1 MNNMK
6 FFDLTKIGAR
16 SVHEWAVIFRLAF
29 RNLRMNKLRT
39 ALTVLGIVIGI
50 TAVIVVMAGGAALKN
65 YVLAYVEGF
74 GTDYIQVEV
83 KVPGT
88 GATSLANASGRATG
102 VTITTLKDEDAKAVA
117 KLPNIAAWTAGNVDQ
132 ELVVYKD
139 VNKRSLLFGVDPDW
153 AKIDQQ
159 TKLDGGNFFSQGEN
173 DSLNQ
178 VAVIGSGVRDS
189 FFGSEDPI
197 GKMIKIKGQSFRVI
211 GSVKKRGGASGLFSL
226 DDMILVPRKTLDTKL
241 LGVNYFQFVL
251 FKVADASKIEQT
263 ALDIRDVMRQQHKI
277 TDPDKEDFSV
287 TSAVEAKRIL
297 DNVFGTLNYL
307 LLALTSISLLVGG
320 VGIMNVMYVAVT
332 ERTREIGLRKALGAK
347 NSGILRQFLFEAMIV
362 TVLGGMVGIILGI
375 GSTYFLNAFLI
386 RLGYYLQF
394 SVPISTIAI
403 AVAFSAGVGIVFGIY
418 PAWKASQLSPIE
430 ALRK

>member
-1 MNNMK
+1 MNKMK
-6 FFDLTKIGAR
+6 KFSQANFGIR
-16 SVHEWAVIFRLAF
+16 SAHEWSVIFRMAF

-39 ALTVLGIVIGI
+39 ALTALGIVIGI

-65 YVLAYVEGF
+65 YVLEYVEGF

-88 GATSLANASGRATG
+88 GATSLANVSGRATG
-102 VTITTLKDEDAKAVA
+102 VTITTLKEADAEAVA
-117 KLPNIAAWTAGNVDQ
+117 KLPNIAAWSAANVDQ
-132 ELVVYKD
+132 ELVVYK
-139 VNKRSLLFGVDPDW
+139 NIKKRAMLFGVDPDW
-153 AKIDQQ
+153 VKIDSQ
-159 TKLDGGNFFSQGEN
+159 TKLEEGNFFSEGES

-178 VAVIGSGVRDS
+178 VAVIGAGVRES
-189 FFGSEDPI
+189 FFGNEDPI
-197 GKMIKIKGQSFRVI
+197 GKSIKIKGQSYRVI
-211 GSVKKRGGASGLFSL
+211 GSVKKRGGAGGPFSF
-226 DDMILVPRKTLDTKL
+226 DDMIFVPRKTLDAKL
-241 LGVNYFQFVL
+241 LGVNYFQSVL

-263 ALDIRDVMRQQHKI
+263 TLDILDVMRGQHGI

-287 TSAVEAKRIL
+287 ISAVEAIDIL

-320 VGIMNVMYVAVT
+320 VGIMNVMYVAVV

-347 NSGILRQFLFEAMIV
+347 NSGILRQFLFEAIV
-362 TVLGGMVGIILGI
+362 VTTAGGIVGILLGI
-375 GSTYFLNAFLI
+375 GATYFLNNLLV
-386 RLGYYLQF
+386 RLGYFLQF
-394 SVPISTIAI
+394 SVPFSTII
-403 AVAFSAGVGIVFGIY
+403 VAVAFSAGVGIIFGIY

>member
-1 MNNMK
+1 MK
-6 FFDLTKIGAR
+6 FFDITKIGAR
-16 SVHEWAVIFRLAF
+16 SAHEWTVIFRLAF
-29 RNLRMNKLRT
+29 RNLRMNKMRT
-39 ALTVLGIVIGI
+39 TLTVLGIVIGI

-65 YVLAYVEGF
+65 YVLGYVEGF
-74 GTDYIQVEV
+74 GSDYIQVEV

-102 VTITTLKDEDAKAVA
+102 VTITTLKDKDAKAVA

-132 ELVVYKD
+132 ELVVYKNT
-139 VNKRSLLFGVDPDW
+139 NKRVLLFGVDPDW
-153 AKIDQQ
+153 TKIDQQ
-159 TKLDGGNFFSQGEN
+159 TKLDEGSFFSQGEN

-178 VAVIGSGVRDS
+178 VAVIGSGIKES

-197 GKMIKIKGQSFRVI
+197 GKTIKVKGQSFRVI
-211 GSVKKRGGASGLFSL
+211 GSVKKRGGAAGLFSL

-241 LGVNYFQFVL
+241 LGVDYFQFIM

-263 ALDIRDVMRQQHKI
+263 TVDIRDVMREEHKI

-287 TSAVEAKRIL
+287 TSAVEARQIL
-297 DNVFGTLNYL
+297 DSVFGTLNYL

-320 VGIMNVMYVAVT
+320 VGIMNVMYVAVV
-332 ERTREIGLRKALGAK
+332 ERTREIGLRKALGAR
-347 NSGILRQFLFEAMIV
+347 NSSILRQFLFEAMIV
-362 TVLGGMVGIILGI
+362 TVLGGIAGIILGI
-375 GSTYFLNAFLI
+375 GATFFLNSLLA
-386 RLGYYLQF
+386 RSGYVLQF
-394 SVPISTIAI
+394 SVPASTII
-403 AVAFSAGVGIVFGIY
+403 VAVGFSAAVGVIFGIY